1 MVNLQGKKTKRE
13 RVRSVVT
20 NYPCSVHWASY
31 LFSLSHIFPLSLPPS
46 ANCTIIHQ
54 RLSLKVSPH
63 PHPCLSSLYTTLPS
77 DLHLTKHILYF
88 SPFSVESVQME
99 IKLSLVEA
107 MVNPGLLTCARE
119 ALATLLTYALFQV
132 PFGLLTNNKTK
143 PKGDYHRESQSKLV
157 DAEAGDG
164 DEGNNNDDD
173 GDGGFGEGEEE
184 LSSEEGEGY
193 GKNPTSNN
201 GNSKKGTGEGAGG
214 AGEENGE
221 DDEEEDGDDHNED
234 DDNDDDDDNNNE
246 EDNEDEGGD
255 EEEEEILEEE
265 KPEEDEED
273 EEEEALQPPKKRK
286 K

>member
-77 DLHLTKHILYF
+77 DLRTSILTYDLSFFFSLSNFSFSSAFSLCSHLIFL
-88 SPFSVESVQME
+88 VESVQME

-164 DEGNNNDDD
+164 DEERDWRRGWWRRRR
-173 GDGGFGEGEEE
+173 EW
-184 LSSEEGEGY
+184 
-193 GKNPTSNN
+193 
-201 GNSKKGTGEGAGG
+201 
-214 AGEENGE
+214 
-221 DDEEEDGDDHNED
+221 
-234 DDNDDDDDNNNE
+234 
-246 EDNEDEGGD
+246 
-255 EEEEEILEEE
+255 
-265 KPEEDEED
+265 
-273 EEEEALQPPKKRK
+273 RR
-286 K
+286 